1 MHVALQIKALTKK
14 YNGRA
19 VIDTFSYDFPTHGLF
34 AVIGKSGEGKTT
46 LLRLIASLEK
56 PDAGEI
62 TGNEYVSVSFQE
74 YRLFEHLSARENV
87 TMVCFRD
94 VKEGEMA
101 TRDLLLRLGLNDEEQ
116 GFAPRKLS
124 GGMKQRVSLARAILS
139 DAPVLLLDEPFKE
152 LDPALRAVVCELLH
166 EQAEKRLVLFS
177 AHAEE
182 EARSIGAASVF
193 LS

>member
-1 MHVALQIKALTKK
+1 MHMPLAVRALTKT

-19 VIDTFSYDFPTHGLF
+19 VIDGFSYDFPDHGLF

-56 PDAGEI
+56 PDAGDVS
-62 TGNEYVSVSFQE
+62 GADWVSVSFQE

-87 TMVCFRD
+87 TMVSLREP
-94 VKEGEMA
+94 KEGTEKA
-101 TRDLLLRLGLNDEEQ
+101 QTLLHQLGLNDEEQ
-116 GFAPRKLS
+116 GFPPRKLS

-152 LDPALRAVVCELLH
+152 LDPALRTIVCELLR
-166 EQAEKRLVLFS
+166 EQAQQRLVIFS

-182 EARSIGAASVF
+182 EAHALGATPVF

>member
-1 MHVALQIKALTKK
+1 MALQIKALTKR

-34 AVIGKSGEGKTT
+34 AIIGKSGEGKTT

-62 TGNEYVSVSFQE
+62 TSNEYVSVSFQE

-94 VKEGEMA
+94 VKEGEQTA
-101 TRDLLLRLGLNDEEQ
+101 RELLLRLGLNDEEQ
-116 GFAPRKLS
+116 GFPPRKLS
-124 GGMKQRVSLARAILS
+124 GGMKQRVSLARAMLA
-139 DAPVLLLDEPFKE
+139 DTPVLLLDEPFKE

-177 AHAEE
+177 VHAEE
-182 EARSIGAASVF
+182 EARSIGAVPIF